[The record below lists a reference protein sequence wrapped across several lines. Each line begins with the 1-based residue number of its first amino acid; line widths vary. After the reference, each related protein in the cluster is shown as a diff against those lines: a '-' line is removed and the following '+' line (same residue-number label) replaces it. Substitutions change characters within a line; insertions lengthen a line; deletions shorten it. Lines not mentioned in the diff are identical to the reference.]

1 MPYYYHIEEVF
12 GQEQEREKDEIITLL
27 QQKQDSNSCITYDP
41 ENKVIVIT
49 CRHATLTDID
59 NQLKDPDILHRETI
73 DGIWLLNASIVID
86 KQATLTIDSRDTK
99 WLKIVAGGDANKE
112 GPKGDKTPAYYISVL
127 GSLVIDSVK
136 ITSWIPS
143 INDYMKYEVELRQG
157 STLQKTTPYD
167 RDPRPYIKI
176 ERDAQG
182 YTSITNSE
190 IAYLG
195 YDCGGGCSGLSYYGG
210 LGGHTLKN
218 NEIHHNRFGYYSSGV
233 SNTTIEDNH
242 VHHNFM
248 YGFDPHTGT
257 HDMTIRNNTVHDHGA
272 MGIICSLDCYNII
285 IENNEVYRSTGS
297 GIMFSKNMT
306 DSVARNNYVHDESKC
321 IFISQSHRNEI
332 YNNLASDCNSGVRL
346 FHDSSENI
354 VYNNTIAN
362 SKSGLNIEDIGPDN
376 QIYSNTIVNATE
388 KAIDIEEDSMNAIN
402 NISENNEI
410 ISFESIGE
418 EEVKE

>member
-1 MPYYYHIEEVF
+1 
-12 GQEQEREKDEIITLL
+12 
-27 QQKQDSNSCITYDP
+27 
-41 ENKVIVIT
+41 
-49 CRHATLTDID
+49 
-59 NQLKDPDILHRETI
+59 
-73 DGIWLLNASIVID
+73 
-86 KQATLTIDSRDTK
+86 
-99 WLKIVAGGDANKE
+99 
-112 GPKGDKTPAYYISVL
+112 
-127 GSLVIDSVK
+127 
-136 ITSWIPS
+136 
-143 INDYMKYEVELRQG
+143 
-157 STLQKTTPYD
+157 
-167 RDPRPYIKI
+167 
-176 ERDAQG
+176 
-182 YTSITNSE
+182 
-190 IAYLG
+190 
-195 YDCGGGCSGLSYYGG
+195 
-210 LGGHTLKN
+210 
-218 NEIHHNRFGYYSSGV
+218 
-233 SNTTIEDNH
+233 
-242 VHHNFM
+242 M

-257 HDMTIRNNTVHDHGA
+257 HDMIIRNNTVHDHGA

-285 IENNEVYRSTGS
+285 IEGNEVYRSTGS

-306 DSVARNNYVHDESKC
+306 DSVARDNYVHDESKC

-376 QIYSNTIVNATE
+376 QIYSNTIVNAIE